1 MTFTKEKNEEIFNI
15 RISIERRISNKEE
28 KRIILDKERL
38 NKTSLIIRIEKAS
51 LTYSF
56 WEINSMGLENRRI
69 LFVTCAILVV
79 ASVLYITANALPMW
93 FVQFD
98 FRLGFNK
105 K

>member
-56 WEINSMGLENRRI
+56 
-69 LFVTCAILVV
+69 
-79 ASVLYITANALPMW
+79 
-93 FVQFD
+93 
-98 FRLGFNK
+98 
-105 K
+105 